1 MRRIFQKDHL
11 FKCVLNVLTLY
22 VRMCVCLVAYTGIS
36 RSVRVFALQG
46 MPSDQLRSHLVLMSQ
61 ALNQAVQLISK
72 EKIMV
77 AILYH
82 HTTSVHH
89 TLWVAHHKEQAR
101 LVSIYHQRE
110 VAEHVQKEKEKME
123 YDEKKEKEKKEHKAE
138 ELRLK
143 KEREDREKERRRQE
157 EENLK
162 KQMQMENWSILRKQ
176 QLA

>member
-22 VRMCVCLVAYTGIS
+22 VRMCVCLVVYTGIS
-36 RSVRVFALQG
+36 RSVCVFDSVQG

-89 TLWVAHHKEQAR
+89 TL
-101 LVSIYHQRE
+101 
-110 VAEHVQKEKEKME
+110 
-123 YDEKKEKEKKEHKAE
+123 
-138 ELRLK
+138 
-143 KEREDREKERRRQE
+143 
-157 EENLK
+157 
-162 KQMQMENWSILRKQ
+162 
-176 QLA
+176 